1 MTFSVD
7 QAQGNAPVT
16 ILAIQ
21 GDLDG
26 NNYKDFIELAKSAQ
40 QEGTKNILIDMSELI
55 FMSSAGL
62 VSLLNVAKMMR
73 GEASPDPENGWD
85 ALHDID
91 RDRDSGI
98 QEHVKLLNP
107 SHKVLKILDIS
118 GMKQYF
124 EIFTERES
132 AIASFG

>member
-1 MTFSVD
+1 MTFSTD
-7 QAQGNAPVT
+7 QAQGNVPVT

-26 NNYKDFIELAKSAQ
+26 SNYKDFIELAKSAQ
-40 QEGTKNILIDMSELI
+40 QEGINNILIDMSELI

-62 VSLLNVAKMMR
+62 VALLNIAKMLR

-85 ALHDID
+85 ALHEID
-91 RDRDSGI
+91 RERDSGI

-107 SHKVLKILDIS
+107 SPKVLKTLDIS

-124 EIFTERES
+124 EIFTDKES
-132 AIASFG
+132 AILSFS

>member
-7 QAQGNAPVT
+7 QAQGSVPVT
-16 ILAIQ
+16 TLAIQ

-26 NNYKDFIELAKSAQ
+26 TNYKDLIELASKAQ
-40 QEGTKNILIDMSELI
+40 QEGAKNILIDMSELI

-62 VSLLNVAKMMR
+62 VSLLNIAKMMR
-73 GEASPDPENGWD
+73 GEASPESEDGWD

-107 SHKVLKILDIS
+107 SPKVMKTLDIS

-124 EIFTERES
+124 DIFTDKES
-132 AIASFG
+132 AVASFG

>member
-7 QAQGNAPVT
+7 QVQGSVPVT
-16 ILAIQ
+16 VLTIE

-26 NNYKDFIELAKSAQ
+26 SNYKSLIELAKSAQ
-40 QEGTKNILIDMSELI
+40 QEGTKNILIDMSELV

-73 GEASPDPENGWD
+73 GEASPDPEDGWD

-107 SHKVLKILDIS
+107 SPKILKTLDIS

-124 EIFTERES
+124 EIFTDRES